1 MKKQFAVI
9 GLGRFGSEV
18 ARTLSK
24 NKFDVIAVDRDE
36 NRVREVSD
44 FVTMALQLD
53 AVDEK
58 ALREA
63 GIQNVDVAV
72 VSIGENIE
80 ASILVVMTLKDLG
93 IRDIVAKAVSELHG
107 RILAQLGIKRVVHP
121 ERDMAQKVAYN
132 LIQSKVLDMIELSP
146 DYSIIESPVP
156 AFIQGKSISQVNLRA
171 NYGITIIAIIRMN
184 ESGSDRESWNIN
196 PHPSDVIRKNDI
208 IVLLGSNRD
217 IEKFSKLQQ

>member
-18 ARTLSK
+18 ARTLSM
-24 NKFDVIAVDRDE
+24 NGYEVIAADRDE

-44 FVTMALQLD
+44 YAAMAVQLD

-80 ASILVVMTLKDLG
+80 GSILVVMTLKELG
-93 IRDIVAKAVSELHG
+93 IKNIVAKAVSELHG
-107 RILAQLGIKRVVHP
+107 RILTQLGIKRVVHP

-132 LIQSKVLDMIELSP
+132 LIQSKLLDLIELSP
-146 DYSIIESPVP
+146 DYSITEMPTP
-156 AFIQGKSISQVNLRA
+156 ELMQGQSIADVNLRA
-171 NYGITIIAIIRMN
+171 RYGITIIAIRGQN
-184 ESGSDRESWNIN
+184 GTGPESESWNIN
-196 PHPSDVIRKNDI
+196 PHPSDVLKKEDI
-208 IVLLGSNRD
+208 IVVLGSNSD
-217 IEKFSKLQQ
+217 IEKFSKLR